1 MIGPAWTAPHGG
13 ELQPKL
19 QPAVP
24 GLVPEGDTCRMSRAA
39 RRREQLGR
47 LQRNLPPE
55 YGGAVVWLGMI
66 YAPAV
71 IIIDLS
77 LAAVLSRSILRSW
90 RARRDG
96 LAAAVQAGVS
106 PALIGLVGAM
116 AVNELVRAVV
126 FRTLIRPALTRAESA
141 PSA

>member
-1 MIGPAWTAPHGG
+1 VADTNATGPHGS

-19 QPAVP
+19 QPKLQPAMSGFV
-24 GLVPEGDTCRMSRAA
+24 LEGDTCRMSRAS
-39 RRREQLGR
+39 RRWEQLGR

-55 YGGAVVWLGMI
+55 YAGAVVWLGII

-71 IIIDLS
+71 IVIDLS

-90 RARRDG
+90 RARQGG

-106 PALIGLVGAM
+106 PSLIGLVGAM

-126 FRTLIRPALTRAESA
+126 FRTLIRPALT
-141 PSA
+141 PP

>member
-1 MIGPAWTAPHGG
+1 
-13 ELQPKL
+13 
-19 QPAVP
+19 
-24 GLVPEGDTCRMSRAA
+24 MSRAA
-39 RRREQLGR
+39 RRREQVSR

-55 YGGAVVWLGMI
+55 YAGALVWLGMI

-77 LAAVLSRSILRSW
+77 LAAVLSRSILQSW
-90 RARRDG
+90 QARQDG
-96 LAAAVQAGVS
+96 LAAAAQAGVS

-116 AVNELVRAVV
+116 ALNELVRAVV
-126 FRTLIRPALTRAESA
+126 FRTLIRPTLTRAESA